1 MNTILKS
8 VIGMALVA
16 TVSGCASGPSKE
28 DLLKEQLKL
37 AEMRAEMLARQ
48 QDQQENVLK
57 EKLADVPGWYF
68 DPPVADPTGV
78 YGVGMASSN
87 DMSVALKK
95 ARLQADFEVAQQMNQ
110 ELSGLEQLF
119 TGDSNGMSRSQYK
132 SAVERFV
139 AAVPMVG
146 QEIAEQDV
154 SVIDGKYTAYV
165 LSRLSFD
172 RMDRML
178 ERQSNSKD
186 TGSTEMTEAFAI
198 LRERVESS
206 KAQSP
211 QVPGDKTTSRGVQ

>member
-8 VIGMALVA
+8 VFGMALVA
-16 TVSGCASGPSKE
+16 TVSGCANGPSKE
-28 DLLKEQLKL
+28 DILKEQLKL
-37 AEMRAEMLARQ
+37 AEMRAEMLEKQ
-48 QDQQENVLK
+48 QDQQEEVLK
-57 EKLADVPGWYF
+57 GKLADVPDWYL

-78 YGVGMASSN
+78 YGVGTSSSN
-87 DMSVALKK
+87 NMSVALKK
-95 ARLQADFEVAQQMNQ
+95 ARLQADFEVAQQMDQ

-119 TGDSNGMSRSQYK
+119 TGDSNGMSRSQYQ

-146 QEIAEQDV
+146 QEVAEQEV

-178 ERQSNSKD
+178 ERQNSQEA
-186 TGSTEMTEAFAI
+186 GSTEMKEAFAT
-198 LRERVESS
+198 LRERVERS
-206 KAQSP
+206 KAQSSSIS
-211 QVPGDKTTSRGVQ
+211 GDNE